1 MKNSVFLIVTL
12 LLLFYFSIPVEA
24 QKTNIDSLKQVVK
37 NADEDTVVVEALL
50 SLGEYSAENPDKQL
64 IYLNQAIKIAEKA
77 DYKLGVAKAYSIL
90 GILYTNR
97 SDFVKAVEYLDKSTK
112 LFKEL
117 DVKDMEVATLGNMGN
132 VYCYQGDF
140 EKGLECF
147 LDALDVMYELGD
159 KSWIATAKNNIG
171 SVYVYLDE
179 DSLAMVY
186 YKDAFSVYKE
196 INDENGM
203 SLALGNIANV
213 YNEKGQHKKAVDYYL
228 QAVKIDEKN
237 NNIQQLGIN
246 YTNLATAYGD
256 LKEDANAIKYYEKAL
271 SVFNTLG
278 NKNGLSVT
286 YLTLS
291 YFYRDL
297 EKYKISR
304 ENLKKSFEITREI
317 GAKHTLMKIYEAF
330 AYLDSVDGKFLSA
343 YENIKKY
350 TQLKDTIYKSEK
362 SEQIAEMQT
371 KFDTEQKE
379 KENEL
384 LKEKN
389 AKNELLN
396 QRKNIIILSV
406 SGILFLVLIL
416 GVIVVRTSR
425 IRKKINKEL
434 QEKNFEINQQKEEI
448 ITQNETLHQQNIKI
462 EKSHKKITD
471 SINYARKI
479 QEAMLPSK
487 VLINQFLP
495 ENFIFFK
502 PRDVVSGDF
511 YWLKEIN
518 SHLVI
523 TVADCTGHGVPG
535 AMVSMLGMSLLNDI
549 VNNESIIQANQV
561 LEELRKRIKISFK
574 QTGNIDEQKDGMDL
588 ALCVINLKTKVM
600 QYSGANIPL
609 YHFRDEELIVYKPVA
624 NPIGISHKEVP
635 FENINIELQ
644 KDDIFYMFSDGI
656 IDQFHHITNKK
667 LKSRGLKSFLQKIH
681 NKSMSEQFSEF
692 EAFYNEQTGGD
703 VNNQTDDILFMG
715 FKISRL

>member
-1 MKNSVFLIVTL
+1 MRYFVLFFAILFLFFNVPKSL
-12 LLLFYFSIPVEA
+12 EA
-24 QKTNIDSLKQVVK
+24 QGVNLDSLKQVIK
-37 NADEDTVVVEALL
+37 DADEDTVIVEALL
-50 SLGEYSAENPDKQL
+50 SLGEYSTENPNEQL
-64 IYLNQAIKIAEKA
+64 VYLNQAIKISKKS
-77 DYKLGVAKAYSIL
+77 DYEFGTAKAYAIL
-90 GILYTNR
+90 GILYTNKG
-97 SDFVKAVEYLDKSTK
+97 DFEKAIEYLEKSTK
-112 LFKEL
+112 LFKKL

-159 KSWIATAKNNIG
+159 QSWIATAKNNIG
-171 SVYVYLDE
+171 SVYVYLND

-186 YKDAFSVYKE
+186 YKDALSIYKE
-196 INDENGM
+196 IKDENGM

-213 YNEKGQHKKAVDYYL
+213 YNEKGQHKKAAEYYL
-228 QAVKIDEKN
+228 QAVKLDEKN

-256 LKEDANAIKYYEKAL
+256 MKDNKNAIKYYEKAL
-271 SVFNTLG
+271 SVFKTLG

-297 EKYKISR
+297 KKYNKSR
-304 ENLKKSFEITREI
+304 KNLKQSYNITKEI
-317 GAKHTLMKIYEAF
+317 GAKHTLMKIYDEFAF
-330 AYLDSVDGKFLSA
+330 LDSVDGNYFSA
-343 YENIKKY
+343 FENMKKY

-371 KFDTEQKE
+371 KFNTEQKE

-389 AKNELLN
+389 AKNELIN
-396 QRKNIIILSV
+396 QRKNILIFSV
-406 SGILFLVLIL
+406 FGILFLVLIL
-416 GVIVVRTSR
+416 GIIVVRTSR
-425 IRKKINKEL
+425 MRKRVNKEL

-448 ITQNETLHQQNIKI
+448 VTQNEILHQQNIKI

-479 QEAMLPSK
+479 QEAMLPSTI
-487 VLINQFLP
+487 LINQFLP

-511 YWLKEIN
+511 YWLKEIKN
-518 SHLVI
+518 HLII

-549 VNNESIIQANQV
+549 VNNEHTIQASQV
-561 LEELRKRIKISFK
+561 LEELRDRIKKSFK
-574 QTGNIDEQKDGMDL
+574 QTGNMNEQKDGMDL
-588 ALCVINLKTKVM
+588 ALCVINLETKMM

-609 YHFRDEELIVYKPVA
+609 YHFKDQELIVYKPVA
-624 NPIGISHKEVP
+624 NPIGISYKEIP
-635 FENINIELQ
+635 FKNVNIKLQ
-644 KDDIFYMFSDGI
+644 KDDVFYMFSDGI
-656 IDQFHHITNKK
+656 IDQFHHITDKK
-667 LKSRGLKSFLQKIH
+667 LKSSGLKLFLQKIQT
-681 NKSMSEQFSEF
+681 KSMREQISEF
-692 EAFYNEQTGGD
+692 EILYDEQTGGNA
-703 VNNQTDDILFMG
+703 NNQTDDILVMG
-715 FKISRL
+715 FKISYL